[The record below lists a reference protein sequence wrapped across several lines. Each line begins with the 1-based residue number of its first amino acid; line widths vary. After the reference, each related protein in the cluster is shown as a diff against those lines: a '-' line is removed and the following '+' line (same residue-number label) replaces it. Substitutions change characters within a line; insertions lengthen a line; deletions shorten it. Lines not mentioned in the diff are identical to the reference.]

1 MSETVQ
7 IITAV
12 TAGIVAIIAAYGA
25 IQVRKVHTIVNSR
38 TDAMTARIDQLIEE
52 LSARGD
58 GTVPAPPAPPA
69 PEKESPAL

>member
-12 TAGIVAIIAAYGA
+12 ATGLVAIIAAYGA
-25 IQVRKVHTIVNSR
+25 IQAKKVHTIVNSR
-38 TDAMTARIDQLIEE
+38 SDAMTARIDQLIEE

-58 GTVPAPPAPPA
+58 GTVPAPPVPA
-69 PEKESPAL
+69 KESPIL